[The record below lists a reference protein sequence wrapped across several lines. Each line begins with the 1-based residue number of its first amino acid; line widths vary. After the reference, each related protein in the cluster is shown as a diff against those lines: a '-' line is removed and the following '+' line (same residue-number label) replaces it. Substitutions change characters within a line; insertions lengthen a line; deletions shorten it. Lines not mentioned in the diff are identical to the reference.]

1 MRTTITAAFCLVLAA
16 AGAAAQD
23 KKDASALPKKG
34 DTIVLNGCLRGG
46 ALEATDV
53 SAGEDAAATPLL
65 SGQTFRLTGKKDL
78 LKDMKEKHDGR
89 LVEVRGRLKSDLQA
103 PAGYGAKLGGMRITI
118 GGPASGA
125 SARDAANQQ
134 SLPVV
139 EVSTYQGTGTSC
151 AR

>member
-1 MRTTITAAFCLVLAA
+1 MRTMITTAFCAVLAIA
-16 AGAAAQD
+16 VGAQD
-23 KKDASALPKKG
+23 KKEPSALPKKG
-34 DTIVLNGCLRGG
+34 DAVVLNGCLRGG
-46 ALEATDV
+46 ALDATDV
-53 SAGEDAAATPLL
+53 RAGEDAAATPLL

-78 LKDMKEKHDGR
+78 LKSMKEKHDGR

-125 SARDAANQQ
+125 GARDAANQR

-139 EVSTYQGTGTSC
+139 EVSTYQGTGTPC